1 MLATTLWWNVTDGAF
16 QNLEKGLLYSLARNV
31 TCNRHVI
38 RLTADLIYFVDINDT
53 AFGLLYIVI
62 GGLEE
67 TKDNIFDVLAD
78 VAGLC

>member
-16 QNLEKGLLYSLARNV
+16 QNLEKGLLHSLARNV

-38 RLTADLIYFVDINDT
+38 RLTADLIDLVDINDP

-67 TKDNIFDVLAD
+67 TKDNIFHVLAA